1 MRLIIHHADLLYTCN
16 DRDEVFRDGYLCI
29 EDGRIVA
36 VGSGEAPWQEAD
48 LVYDMRGSIV
58 LPGFVNCHHHFFQSI
73 TRAVPLVHRTLSL
86 DWMFGLYPLWAEYEL
101 EDLAAATLV
110 SAVEQLLTG
119 ATTSVDHS
127 NLHLSATTES
137 ADVQVEAAR
146 EVGIRYHFVRGSLA
160 TMEAGI
166 EARLRPLI
174 GGRVDRLL
182 GKGIELVPLIER
194 TLKKHQSRAR
204 GAMVDMS
211 VGPGGVT
218 YALPDLMEDHAR
230 LARDFDCG
238 LHTHYHPR
246 RVERDIS
253 VRLTGLPPISFL
265 ERSGWL
271 GPQTWLAHC
280 TELDAQE
287 IAMLADRGCGVS
299 HSPRTGIRLGYQL
312 PPIARLRSAGVR
324 VGIGVDG
331 AASNDSGSMLGDLR
345 LAQLLH
351 RTAAAD
357 DTDVENDWLTPYD
370 LLLMATRD
378 GASILRRRDIGQL
391 APGMCGDVAAFNLAG
406 ASYAGA
412 VGDPLGALF
421 MSGVDTRAELT
432 VVNGRPRVHKGR
444 LIDLDEAA
452 IASRADEAARRIMTK
467 ASSSTKLDFASYPG
481 KGRRPNLMG
490 WLGAA

>member
-1 MRLIIHHADLLYTCN
+1 MRLIIRHADLLYTCN

-29 EDGRIVA
+29 EDGTIAA
-36 VGSGEAPWQEAD
+36 VGGGEAPWQDAD
-48 LVYDMRGSIV
+48 LVYDMQGSIV
-58 LPGFVNCHHHFFQSI
+58 LPGLVNCHHHFFQSI

-127 NLHLSATTES
+127 NLHLSGATDTV
-137 ADVQVEAAR
+137 DVQVDAAR
-146 EVGIRYHFVRGSLA
+146 EAGIRYHLVRGSLA

-166 EARLRPLI
+166 EARLRPLL
-174 GGRVDRLL
+174 GDRVDRLL
-182 GKGIELVPLIER
+182 GKGIALVPLIER

-204 GAMVDMS
+204 GTMVDMS

-218 YALPDLMEDHAR
+218 YALPGLMQDHAR

-246 RVERDIS
+246 DVERDMS
-253 VRLTGLPPISFL
+253 VRLTGLKPIDFL
-265 ERSGWL
+265 DRSGWL

-280 TELDAQE
+280 TELDGEE
-287 IAMLADRGCGVS
+287 IARLADRGCGVS
-299 HSPRTGIRLGYQL
+299 HSPRTVIRLGYRL
-312 PPIARLRSAGVR
+312 PPIARLRGAGVR

-331 AASNDSGSMLGDLR
+331 AASNDSGSMMGDLR

-351 RTAAAD
+351 RAAAAD
-357 DTDVENDWLTPYD
+357 DTDAENDWLTPYD

-378 GASILRRRDIGQL
+378 GAAMLRRQDIGQL
-391 APGMCGDVAAFNLAG
+391 APGMCADVAAFSLAG
-406 ASYAGA
+406 ATYAGA

-432 VVNGRPRVHKGR
+432 IVNGRPRVHKGG
-444 LIDLDEAA
+444 LVDLDEAA
-452 IASRADEAARRIMTK
+452 IARRADQAARRIMAK
-467 ASSSTKLDFASYPG
+467 ASDRAKLDFAAYPG
-481 KGRRPNLMG
+481 GGRRPQLMG
-490 WLGAA
+490 